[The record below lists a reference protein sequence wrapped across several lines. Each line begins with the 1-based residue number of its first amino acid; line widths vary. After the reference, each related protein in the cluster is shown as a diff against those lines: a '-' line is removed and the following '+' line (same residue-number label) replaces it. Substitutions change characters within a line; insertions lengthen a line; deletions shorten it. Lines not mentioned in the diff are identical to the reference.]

1 MDQRT
6 EEGVTLLQSLF
17 YESAYRIVSLAIKVY
32 NLDSEQAAALR
43 DVYLRPNDYQIM
55 LREI

>member
-32 NLDSEQAAALR
+32 NLDSEQASALR
-43 DVYLRPNDYQIM
+43 DVYLRPNDYQVM

>member
-43 DVYLRPNDYQIM
+43 DVYLRPNDYQVM